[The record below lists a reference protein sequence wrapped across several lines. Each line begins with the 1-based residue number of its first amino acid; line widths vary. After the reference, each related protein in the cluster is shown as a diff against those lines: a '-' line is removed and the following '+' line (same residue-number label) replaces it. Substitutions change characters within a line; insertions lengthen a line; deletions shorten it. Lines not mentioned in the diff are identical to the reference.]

1 MERSAAGVSYQRFPR
16 VRIREL
22 KDEYAKFE
30 LKDTDASMANALRR
44 VMIAEVPTVAIDL
57 VEIESNSSV
66 LNDEFIAHRLGLIPL
81 TSSAAMSMRFSR
93 DCDACDG
100 DGSCEYCSVEF
111 HLAARA
117 TDSGQTLE
125 VTSTK
130 DLRSTD
136 PKVCP
141 VDQQR
146 EYQQALGNVDAYEP
160 DAAGDHRTINMD
172 RREY

>member
-1 MERSAAGVSYQRFPR
+1 MDTSSTIQTAVEAARVPGLSVASAVLAILVVALSTYGRRCRHP
-16 VRIREL
+16 
-22 KDEYAKFE
+22 
-30 LKDTDASMANALRR
+30 ALRLIISGAS
-44 VMIAEVPTVAIDL
+44 IA
-57 VEIESNSSV
+57 
-66 LNDEFIAHRLGLIPL
+66 FIPL
-81 TSSAAMSMRFSR
+81 TSSAAMAMRLSR

-125 VTSTK
+125 VTAM

-141 VDQQR
+141 VDQ
-146 EYQQALGNVDAYEP
+146 A
-160 DAAGDHRTINMD
+160 DAAGDHRQVD
-172 RREY
+172 RGLHYGPLCSLLLNETPKY